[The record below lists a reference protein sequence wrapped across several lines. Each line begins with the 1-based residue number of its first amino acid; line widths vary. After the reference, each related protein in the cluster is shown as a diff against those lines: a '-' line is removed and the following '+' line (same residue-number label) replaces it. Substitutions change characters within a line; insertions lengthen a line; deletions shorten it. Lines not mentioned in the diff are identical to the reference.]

1 MSLKI
6 GDAGY
11 RIIEP
16 IASGGM
22 GDVYKAEHII
32 TKRIEA
38 IKILAGSGTEEETDR
53 FLREIQL
60 QASLSHPNIAAVY
73 NAFRVGDD
81 LVMVMEL
88 VDGEPLREMLARG
101 RLTLP
106 LALNYAGQVL
116 DAMAY
121 AHAHG
126 VIHRDITPANI
137 IVTPLGKLKLT
148 DFGLAK
154 TLASPSASQAG
165 TAMGSPHYM
174 SPEQVRDAT
183 LATARSDI
191 YSLGAVLYEMVSGRK
206 VFDGDSSFLVMQ
218 AQVERVPEPPI
229 RLEPGIPP
237 ALNAAILTALEKDPQ
252 RRFPT
257 AHAFHKAIEQC
268 LKNMAPPLPQL
279 RARRNWIASAFLF
292 TAAASA
298 VILPVAF
305 VAGGNHTRL
314 SPKIEWPPIRLPA
327 LPAPPVVELPK
338 PVAEHAPSPP
348 PPATRPVIHRARPAK
363 VPKSDP
369 TTLIQETDPAPAG
382 TGGTPP
388 EPPVAAES
396 APPPATK
403 ASEPPP
409 VHAQPALPP
418 AIADT
423 PPEPDTPQPAADASA
438 TGAKEKSLADS
449 SAARWGKS
457 FRRCGKRSA
466 LPAVIQRYHAVCN
479 RIEGSADL
487 YRLGEPPSGGRRGAT
502 YSRPARPRFRHCR
515 QERTGNSCP
524 HLRCRPCLDVPRG
537 RHRADC
543 FRLQRRLP
551 PFGAPERLAGG
562 PSQMAPLGGR
572 PHRRSRGGYHLLP

>member
-38 IKILAGSGTEEETDR
+38 IKLLAGGGTEEDADR

-73 NAFRVGDD
+73 NAFRVGED

-88 VDGEPLREMLARG
+88 VEGEPLREVLARG
-101 RLTLP
+101 RLPLP

-137 IVTPLGKLKLT
+137 IVTALDKLKLT

-154 TLASPSASQAG
+154 TVASPAASQAG

-191 YSLGAVLYEMVSGRK
+191 YSLGAVLYEMVTGRK

-218 AQVERVPEPPI
+218 AQVESVPEPPI
-229 RLEPGIPP
+229 RLEPDIPP

-268 LKNMAPPLPQL
+268 LGNTAPPVPQL

-298 VILPVAF
+298 VILPIAF

-314 SPKIEWPPIRLPA
+314 FPKVEWPPIRLPA

-338 PVAEHAPSPP
+338 PVAEHAPSPL
-348 PPATRPVIHRARPAK
+348 PPATRPVIPRARPAK
-363 VPKSDP
+363 VPKPDP
-369 TTLIQETDPAPAG
+369 THLIQETDPAPAG
-382 TGGTPP
+382 ETPP
-388 EPPVAAES
+388 EPPVAGES
-396 APPPATK
+396 ASPPAAK
-403 ASEPPP
+403 ASESP
-409 VHAQPALPP
+409 VRAEPALPP

-438 TGAKEKSLADS
+438 TGAK
-449 SAARWGKS
+449 GK
-457 FRRCGKRSA
+457 K
-466 LPAVIQRYHAVCN
+466 
-479 RIEGSADL
+479 
-487 YRLGEPPSGGRRGAT
+487 
-502 YSRPARPRFRHCR
+502 
-515 QERTGNSCP
+515 
-524 HLRCRPCLDVPRG
+524 PRG
-537 RHRADC
+537 LLRRA
-543 FRLQRRLP
+543 LGKIIP
-551 PFGAPERLAGG
+551 PLR
-562 PSQMAPLGGR
+562 
-572 PHRRSRGGYHLLP
+572 